1 MRRDRALGIA
11 HSWLLTEA
19 STLFFGKHDMV
30 YFTNTVLV
38 SQFVVILGQAGV
50 PVPNHPAFFEGHCTK
65 QTLSTFNSA
74 IGGVGIT
81 KFPRLQ
87 AQHGTFTD
95 SAYCAVTDIRWLH

>member
-50 PVPNHPAFFEGHCTK
+50 PVPNHPAFFEGHFTK

-81 KFPRLQ
+81 G
-87 AQHGTFTD
+87 A
-95 SAYCAVTDIRWLH
+95 